1 MTSRPSP
8 RPDNQGPAFEA
19 LAAAMAEA
27 ATYATVASDLAA
39 IGDARG
45 AAYAVRACSACLLTS
60 ADLVEMVRPSRRPD
74 AVSEAGP
81 MAMRQAGAPIVR
93 RGLVE

>member
-1 MTSRPSP
+1 MSRPAP
-8 RPDNQGPAFEA
+8 HPDNQARTFEA

-27 ATYATVASDLAA
+27 ATYASVASDLAA

-60 ADLVEMVRPSRRPD
+60 AELVQLVKPPARPKTG
-74 AVSEAGP
+74 EA
-81 MAMRQAGAPIVR
+81 A
-93 RGLVE
+93 